1 MPRLLTTLR
10 PPFLPLL
17 LALLSGIVSLPF
29 SAGALTNRTIDDEKG
44 DSVTGAMPVYAPDDL
59 NWIQGLT
66 CVHCTMLPGKVID
79 INANFDGTWHD
90 CTYHPGTP
98 DRTITASFSGT
109 AVYVYFIVPNTVP
122 WTTTF
127 MNLSFSIDGTY
138 FNQYEHTPDSSSTIN
153 YQVLVFHA
161 PNLANT
167 AHSIEMRATGPSDS
181 ILLFDYMAYTVGEVD
196 AVPPPPSTSTTSNPP
211 STTTG
216 PPSAQTQPPSS
227 SAPNN
232 PIPGSSTSAISGSG
246 TGTSQRTILT
256 SNTAAIPVT
265 GSEASQDE
273 SGRSSA
279 AHSTQQGGSNA
290 GTSTTSL
297 GPPSPTASSTQSD
310 PEVVARGASPA
321 SPIGAIAGGVAGGLA
336 ILVVLFLLYRYI
348 FRRRRRAA
356 AKRKYTSEKMSK
368 PKASG
373 SAKLDLD
380 APAHAGV
387 PSAPA
392 SALPQQSLSRSRSLM
407 PTSFR
412 GDGTDILRPPGA
424 ILQAVP
430 PPIPQGAPSEISTS
444 SAASSATPSR
454 GPPTA
459 YTTSTHTGVSTLR
472 AQVTVLQEELL
483 RLRGVEDE
491 MHRLFIDPPPRYEE

>member
-127 MNLSFSIDGTY
+127 MNLSFSIDSTY

-161 PNLANT
+161 LNLANT

-196 AVPPPPSTSTTSNPP
+196 AAPPPSSTLTTSNPP
-211 STTTG
+211 S
-216 PPSAQTQPPSS
+216 PSATTEPPTPTQTQPPSS
-227 SAPNN
+227 SAPSN
-232 PIPGSSTSAISGSG
+232 PIPGISTSVISSSG
-246 TGTSQRTILT
+246 TGSSQRTILT

-265 GSEASQDE
+265 GDEASQDE
-273 SGRSSA
+273 SGGSSA

-290 GTSTTSL
+290 STSTTSL
-297 GPPSPTASSTQSD
+297 GHPSPTASSTQSD

-336 ILVVLFLLYRYI
+336 VLVVLFLLYRYI

-392 SALPQQSLSRSRSLM
+392 SALPQQSLSRSRNLM
-407 PTSFR
+407 VSECAAYQHSCSWQFPIQPTSFR

-424 ILQAVP
+424 ILQGMV
-430 PPIPQGAPSEISTS
+430 
-444 SAASSATPSR
+444 
-454 GPPTA
+454 
-459 YTTSTHTGVSTLR
+459 TLR
-472 AQVTVLQEELL
+472 HP
-483 RLRGVEDE
+483 D
-491 MHRLFIDPPPRYEE
+491 